1 VHDLVAI
8 GVDRNYQGHGVG
20 RRLLRRF
27 ATRKVSRRVC
37 GGGGMVVVRNWF
49 TESLGFYEKIGFH
62 RRTTFTRCASEWM
75 EGADAGVL
83 CWRYR

>member
-1 VHDLVAI
+1 
-8 GVDRNYQGHGVG
+8 
-20 RRLLRRF
+20 
-27 ATRKVSRRVC
+27 
-37 GGGGMVVVRNWF
+37 MVVVRNWF